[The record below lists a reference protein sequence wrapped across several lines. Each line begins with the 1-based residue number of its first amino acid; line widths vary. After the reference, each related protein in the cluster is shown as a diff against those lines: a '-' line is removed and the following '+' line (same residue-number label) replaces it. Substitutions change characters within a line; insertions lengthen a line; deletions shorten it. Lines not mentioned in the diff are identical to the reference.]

1 MKKITVSLHIG
12 GVKVD
17 KLTPEQAQKMA
28 DALSKGMSEYYT
40 VHSEEFKKIKV

>member
-17 KLTPEQAQKMA
+17 KLTPEQVQKMA
-28 DALSKGMSEYYT
+28 DVMSERMSEYYT
-40 VHSEEFKKIKV
+40 VHPEEYKKIKV